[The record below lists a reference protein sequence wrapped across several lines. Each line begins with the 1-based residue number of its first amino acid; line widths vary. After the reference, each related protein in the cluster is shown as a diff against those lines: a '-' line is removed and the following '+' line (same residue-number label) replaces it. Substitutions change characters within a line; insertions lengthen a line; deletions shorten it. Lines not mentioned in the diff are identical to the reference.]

1 MLVTIVASV
10 FVFGLMILFHEL
22 GHFIM
27 AKRTGITVTEFAM
40 GFGPKLI
47 SKQYKETE
55 YSLRIFPLGGFVKLL
70 GEDAEEFEAQEG
82 SFQNHPVKNRFAV
95 IAAGPLMNFLL
106 AVVLFSLIY
115 FLFLGV
121 PSVPVQIGLIVEES
135 RAEEAGLAVG
145 DSILTIDEEP
155 MSSWEQ
161 IVENISANPET
172 PLEIIID
179 RDGEVKEFYLVPE
192 KEPETG
198 KGFIG
203 IGPKNIKFKL
213 LPSLKLGIQNTWTF
227 LNFIFL
233 SIIQMLTGKIPAEI
247 AGPVGIIQIVGEVA
261 QTGIINLLSLAA
273 VLSINLGL
281 FNLLPIPALDGSRLI
296 FLLIEAVRGKAVDPK
311 KESFVHFVG
320 FALLIALMIVIAYRD
335 FIRLDLF

>member
-1 MLVTIVASV
+1 MLLTILASI

-55 YSLRIFPLGGFVKLL
+55 YSLRIFPVGGFVKLL
-70 GEDAEEFEAQEG
+70 GEDAEEVEAQG

-95 IAAGPLMNFLL
+95 IVAGPLMNFIL

-121 PSVPVQIGLIVEES
+121 PSVPVQIGLIVEGS
-135 RAEEAGLAVG
+135 RAEEAGLSVG

-155 MSSWEQ
+155 MSNWEQ
-161 IVENISANPET
+161 IVAKISANPEN

-192 KEPETG
+192 KESESG

-203 IGPKNIKFKL
+203 IGPKNFKYKP

-261 QTGIINLLSLAA
+261 QTGIINLFSLAA
-273 VLSINLGL
+273 VLSINLGI